1 MVLAGSALI
10 AASASVGDLGWQRGF
25 DRTSAVRSPIGATG
39 QVIARG
45 RAIYAERCAP
55 CHGERGRGD
64 GPAGAALAP
73 RPADLVLHAPQ
84 HTDGELYFFISRGVP
99 GTAMP
104 AWRDVLTE
112 TLRWEAVAYLRAL
125 SAGRP

>member
-1 MVLAGSALI
+1 MVLAGSALV

-25 DRTSAVRSPIGATG
+25 DRTSALTSPIHTTEAT
-39 QVIARG
+39 VARG
-45 RAIYAERCAP
+45 RGVYLERCAP
-55 CHGERGRGD
+55 CHGIGGRGD
-64 GPAGAALAP
+64 GPLSAALDP

-84 HTDGELYFFISRGVP
+84 HTDGELYFFVSRGVP

-104 AWRDVLTE
+104 VWREALTE
-112 TLRWEAVAYLRAL
+112 TQRWEVVAYLRAL

>member
-1 MVLAGSALI
+1 MVLAGSALV

-25 DRTSAVRSPIGATG
+25 DRTGAMSSPIRSTDD
-39 QVIARG
+39 VIARG
-45 RAIYAERCAP
+45 RATYAQRCVP

-64 GPAGAALAP
+64 GPIGAALDP

-84 HTDGELYFFISRGVP
+84 HTDGELYYFVSRGVP

-104 AWRDVLTE
+104 VWRDVLTDAE
-112 TLRWEAVAYLRAL
+112 RWELVAYLRRL
-125 SAGRP
+125 TER